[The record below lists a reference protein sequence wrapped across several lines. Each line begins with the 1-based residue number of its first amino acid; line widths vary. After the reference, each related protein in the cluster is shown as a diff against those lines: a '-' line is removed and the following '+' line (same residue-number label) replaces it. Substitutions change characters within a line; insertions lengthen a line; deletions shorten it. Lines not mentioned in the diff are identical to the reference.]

1 MIILGEGGGKC
12 DYLNHLLRAI
22 FSLKAS
28 ENMHTYT
35 QINTCIFDNY
45 VDRSGN
51 TQAKEESTK
60 TWEALLL

>member
-1 MIILGEGGGKC
+1 MGEGGGKC

-45 VDRSGN
+45 VDPKRTELRCLEVGR
-51 TQAKEESTK
+51 
-60 TWEALLL
+60 